1 MERESEGWPLAVQNY
16 LVKNVSN
23 AETEEAWFSGL
34 EAVIPKQFHPLSVDP
49 GGIVSVLGI
58 KAFKE
63 QMSKLEVSEAK
74 LTVGLFKVDTERN
87 CFCFFFFLQFYVLWL
102 WRKQY
107 LIQRESVFCQIG
119 VSTLNWFLN

>member
-23 AETEEAWFSGL
+23 AEIEEAWFSGL
-34 EAVIPKQFHPLSVDP
+34 EAVITKQFHPLSMDP
-49 GGIVSVLGI
+49 GVSFLGF
-58 KAFKE
+58 KEFKE
-63 QMSKLEVSEAK
+63 QMSKLEVLEAK
-74 LTVGLFKVDTERN
+74 LPVGLFKADTERN
-87 CFCFFFFLQFYVLWL
+87 CFCSFFFLQFYVLWL

-119 VSTLNWFLN
+119 VSTVNWFLN